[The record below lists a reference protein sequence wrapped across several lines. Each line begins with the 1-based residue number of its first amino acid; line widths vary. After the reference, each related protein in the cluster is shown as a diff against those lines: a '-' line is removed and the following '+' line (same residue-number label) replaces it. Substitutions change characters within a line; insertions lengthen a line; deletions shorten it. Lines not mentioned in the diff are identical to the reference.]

1 MGFSRWNAIFRFNK
15 RELELNGNSRFM
27 VFIWT
32 RDLGIALLDYG
43 KEEMKRAQQS
53 WRSKEGEQRKKI
65 LEEIP

>member
-1 MGFSRWNAIFRFNK
+1 
-15 RELELNGNSRFM
+15 M